1 MSALD
6 WLVILAYLAVMLYIG
21 YHSMKTVKTDEDFV
35 LAGRNVGNIYIILSL
50 FASFTGLSGLFGTPQ
65 YVYEY
70 GIAGWWWWATFPIG
84 VFIMGMTMA
93 KLLRRRM
100 HVTLPDV
107 VDVNHSSKAVRVA
120 ASLVTVWN
128 YLAWTAGQVAGIVL
142 VITTFTDL
150 NGTAAVIVAYII
162 IVLFTL
168 LGGFRAV
175 VYTDSLQAV
184 LFLVVLGLVIP
195 AVLLLHY
202 DVPEALAQTTSIDG
216 FYKLFGSV
224 PAGTMI
230 TWWLLAPA
238 GFIDNMALQRVFAAK
253 DEKSA
258 KGNITAAFLLMII
271 FGLILMFIGIMARF
285 ILPAGSD
292 PASAMLNLSQ
302 LVLPKG
308 MLGLLVAAFAGVAV
322 STASSTLL
330 VCSST
335 LEQDV
340 YSVLRNTGKE
350 KPASSLLVNRLFV
363 VLVGLIAL
371 VLALKVPSV
380 TQILMYGYSVYV
392 PGLLLPVIAGSF
404 HWKLFRPRHVAHHC
418 LRRTHRCHSHS
429 DGGTFPRL
437 PGRPDRLR
445 HSFLHR
451 TLERQAAGGS
461 PLTTPVVPI
470 SR

>member
-335 LEQDV
+335 LEQGV

-404 HWKLFRPRHVAHHC
+404 HWKL
-418 LRRTHRCHSHS
+418 S
-429 DGGTFPRL
+429 DRAMLLTIVSGVLTAVILILMGEPFPGSLGGLIVSAIPFCIGL
-437 PGRPDRLR
+437 WNGRQRAEV
-445 HSFLHR
+445 H
-451 TLERQAAGGS
+451 
-461 PLTTPVVPI
+461 
-470 SR
+470 

>member
-202 DVPEALAQTTSIDG
+202 NVPEALAQTTSIDG

-335 LEQDV
+335 LEQGV

-404 HWKLFRPRHVAHHC
+404 HWKL
-418 LRRTHRCHSHS
+418 S
-429 DGGTFPRL
+429 DRAMLLTIVSGVLTAVILILMGEPFPGSLGGLIVSAIPFCIGL
-437 PGRPDRLR
+437 WNGRQRAEV
-445 HSFLHR
+445 H
-451 TLERQAAGGS
+451 
-461 PLTTPVVPI
+461 
-470 SR
+470 

>member
-65 YVYEY
+65 YVYED

-202 DVPEALAQTTSIDG
+202 NVPEALAQTTSIDG

-404 HWKLFRPRHVAHHC
+404 HWKL
-418 LRRTHRCHSHS
+418 S
-429 DGGTFPRL
+429 DRAMLLTIVSGVLTAVILILMGEPFPGSLGGLIVSAIPFCIGL
-437 PGRPDRLR
+437 WNGRQRAEV
-445 HSFLHR
+445 H
-451 TLERQAAGGS
+451 
-461 PLTTPVVPI
+461 
-470 SR
+470 

>member
-404 HWKLFRPRHVAHHC
+404 HWKL
-418 LRRTHRCHSHS
+418 S
-429 DGGTFPRL
+429 DRGMLLTIVSGVLTAVILILMGEPFPGSLGGLIVSAIPFCIGL
-437 PGRPDRLR
+437 WNGRQRAEV
-445 HSFLHR
+445 H
-451 TLERQAAGGS
+451 
-461 PLTTPVVPI
+461 
-470 SR
+470 

>member
-258 KGNITAAFLLMII
+258 KGNITAAFLLMLI

-404 HWKLFRPRHVAHHC
+404 HWKL
-418 LRRTHRCHSHS
+418 S
-429 DGGTFPRL
+429 DRAMLLTIVSGVLTAVILILMGEPFPGSLGGLIVSAIPFCIGL
-437 PGRPDRLR
+437 WNGRQRAEV
-445 HSFLHR
+445 H
-451 TLERQAAGGS
+451 
-461 PLTTPVVPI
+461 
-470 SR
+470 

>member
-404 HWKLFRPRHVAHHC
+404 HWKLSDRAMLLTIVSGVLTAVILILMGVIAINHRRHRINPQRSRLIISAI
-418 LRRTHRCHSHS
+418 
-429 DGGTFPRL
+429 GGDYP
-437 PGRPDRLR
+437 
-445 HSFLHR
+445 
-451 TLERQAAGGS
+451 Q
-461 PLTTPVVPI
+461 
-470 SR
+470 

>member
-380 TQILMYGYSVYV
+380 TQILMYGLSLIHISE
-392 PGLLLPVIAGSF
+392 PT
-404 HWKLFRPRHVAHHC
+404 RPY
-418 LRRTHRCHSHS
+418 
-429 DGGTFPRL
+429 
-437 PGRPDRLR
+437 
-445 HSFLHR
+445 
-451 TLERQAAGGS
+451 
-461 PLTTPVVPI
+461 
-470 SR
+470 

>member
-404 HWKLFRPRHVAHHC
+404 HWKL
-418 LRRTHRCHSHS
+418 S
-429 DGGTFPRL
+429 DRAMLLTIVSGVLTAVILILMGEPFPGSLGGLIVSAIPFWIGL
-437 PGRPDRLR
+437 WNGRQRAEV
-445 HSFLHR
+445 H
-451 TLERQAAGGS
+451 
-461 PLTTPVVPI
+461 
-470 SR
+470 

>member
-1 MSALD
+1 MKGMLKMSALD

-70 GIAGWWWWATFPIG
+70 GIAGWWWWATSPIG

-404 HWKLFRPRHVAHHC
+404 HWKL
-418 LRRTHRCHSHS
+418 S
-429 DGGTFPRL
+429 DRAMLLTIVSGVLTAVILILMGEPFPGSLGGLIVSAIPFCIGL
-437 PGRPDRLR
+437 WNGRQRAEV
-445 HSFLHR
+445 H
-451 TLERQAAGGS
+451 
-461 PLTTPVVPI
+461 
-470 SR
+470 

>member
-404 HWKLFRPRHVAHHC
+404 HWKL
-418 LRRTHRCHSHS
+418 S
-429 DGGTFPRL
+429 DRAMLLTIVSGVLTAVILILMGEPFPGSLGGLIVSAIAFCIGL
-437 PGRPDRLR
+437 WNGRQRAEV
-445 HSFLHR
+445 H
-451 TLERQAAGGS
+451 
-461 PLTTPVVPI
+461 
-470 SR
+470 

>member
-202 DVPEALAQTTSIDG
+202 NVPEALAQTTSIDG

-302 LVLPKG
+302 LVLSKG

-404 HWKLFRPRHVAHHC
+404 HWKL
-418 LRRTHRCHSHS
+418 S
-429 DGGTFPRL
+429 DRAMLLTIVSGVLTAVILILMGEPFPGSLGGLIVSAIPFCIGL
-437 PGRPDRLR
+437 WNGRQRAEV
-445 HSFLHR
+445 H
-451 TLERQAAGGS
+451 
-461 PLTTPVVPI
+461 
-470 SR
+470 

>member
-84 VFIMGMTMA
+84 VFIKGMTMA

-404 HWKLFRPRHVAHHC
+404 HWKL
-418 LRRTHRCHSHS
+418 S
-429 DGGTFPRL
+429 DRAMLLTIVSGVLTAVILILMGEPFPGSLGGLIVSAIPFCIGL
-437 PGRPDRLR
+437 WNGRQRAEV
-445 HSFLHR
+445 H
-451 TLERQAAGGS
+451 
-461 PLTTPVVPI
+461 
-470 SR
+470 

>member
-1 MSALD
+1 MSITD
-6 WLVILAYLAVMLYIG
+6 WLIIVAYLGSMLFIG
-21 YHSMKTVKTDEDFV
+21 YRSMKSVKTDEDFV
-35 LAGRNVGNIYIILSL
+35 LAGRSVGNIYIILSL

-100 HVTLPDV
+100 HTTLSDI
-107 VDVNHSSKAVRVA
+107 VDVNKTSKAVRVA
-120 ASLVTVWN
+120 SSLVTVWN
-128 YLAWTAGQVAGIVL
+128 YLAWTAGQVAGIIL

-150 NGTAAVIVAYII
+150 DGTIAVIIAYLV
-162 IVLFTL
+162 IVVFTL

-195 AVLLLHY
+195 AILLVNF
-202 DVPEALAQTTSIDG
+202 DVPAAIAQTREIDG
-216 FYKLFGSV
+216 FYKLFSSV
-224 PAGTMI
+224 PSGLMV

-238 GFIDNMALQRVFAAK
+238 GFIDNMALQRVFAAR

-258 KGNITAAFLLMII
+258 KRNITYAFILMVV
-271 FGLILMFIGIMARF
+271 FGLILMFIGVMARF

-292 PASAMLNLSQ
+292 PASAMLKKNSGG
-302 LVLPKG
+302 K
-308 MLGLLVAAFAGVAV
+308 
-322 STASSTLL
+322 TSSI
-330 VCSST
+330 
-335 LEQDV
+335 
-340 YSVLRNTGKE
+340 
-350 KPASSLLVNRLFV
+350 LVNRIFV
-363 VLVGLIAL
+363 VAVGLIAL

-404 HWKLFRPRHVAHHC
+404 NWKISDRAMLATILVGVAVAVI
-418 LRRTHRCHSHS
+418 LILMGEPFPGAL
-429 DGGTFPRL
+429 GGLIASAVPFVIGLISARNKDM
-437 PGRPDRLR
+437 GR
-445 HSFLHR
+445 
-451 TLERQAAGGS
+451 A
-461 PLTTPVVPI
+461 
-470 SR
+470 

>member
-202 DVPEALAQTTSIDG
+202 NVPEALAQTTSIDG

-404 HWKLFRPRHVAHHC
+404 HWKL
-418 LRRTHRCHSHS
+418 S
-429 DGGTFPRL
+429 DRAML
-437 PGRPDRLR
+437 
-445 HSFLHR
+445 
-451 TLERQAAGGS
+451 
-461 PLTTPVVPI
+461 LTIVSLSLI
-470 SR
+470 HI

>member
-271 FGLILMFIGIMARF
+271 FGLILVFIGIMARF

-404 HWKLFRPRHVAHHC
+404 HWKL
-418 LRRTHRCHSHS
+418 S
-429 DGGTFPRL
+429 DRAMLLTIVSGVLTAVILILMGEPFPGSLGGLIVSAIPFCIGL
-437 PGRPDRLR
+437 WNGRQRAEV
-445 HSFLHR
+445 H
-451 TLERQAAGGS
+451 
-461 PLTTPVVPI
+461 
-470 SR
+470 

>member
-340 YSVLRNTGKE
+340 YSVLRNPGKE

-404 HWKLFRPRHVAHHC
+404 HWKL
-418 LRRTHRCHSHS
+418 S
-429 DGGTFPRL
+429 DRAMLLTIVSGVLTAVILILMGEPFPGSLGGLIVSAIPFCIGL
-437 PGRPDRLR
+437 WNGRQRAEV
-445 HSFLHR
+445 H
-451 TLERQAAGGS
+451 
-461 PLTTPVVPI
+461 
-470 SR
+470 

>member
-175 VYTDSLQAV
+175 VYTDSQQAV

-404 HWKLFRPRHVAHHC
+404 HWKL
-418 LRRTHRCHSHS
+418 S
-429 DGGTFPRL
+429 DRAMLLTIVSGVLTAVILILMGEPFPGSLGGLIVSAIPFCIGL
-437 PGRPDRLR
+437 WNGRQRAEV
-445 HSFLHR
+445 H
-451 TLERQAAGGS
+451 
-461 PLTTPVVPI
+461 
-470 SR
+470 

>member
-404 HWKLFRPRHVAHHC
+404 HWKLSDRAMLLTIVSGVLTAVILILMGEPFPGS
-418 LRRTHRCHSHS
+418 LRGLIVSAIPFCI
-429 DGGTFPRL
+429 GL
-437 PGRPDRLR
+437 WNGRQRAEV
-445 HSFLHR
+445 H
-451 TLERQAAGGS
+451 
-461 PLTTPVVPI
+461 
-470 SR
+470 

>member
-363 VLVGLIAL
+363 VLVGLIVL

-404 HWKLFRPRHVAHHC
+404 HWKL
-418 LRRTHRCHSHS
+418 S
-429 DGGTFPRL
+429 DRAMLLTIVSGVLTAVILILMGEPFPGSLGGLIVSAIPFCIGL
-437 PGRPDRLR
+437 WNGRQRAEV
-445 HSFLHR
+445 H
-451 TLERQAAGGS
+451 
-461 PLTTPVVPI
+461 
-470 SR
+470 

>member
-128 YLAWTAGQVAGIVL
+128 YLAGTAGQVAGIVL

-202 DVPEALAQTTSIDG
+202 NVPEALAQTTSIDG

-404 HWKLFRPRHVAHHC
+404 HWKL
-418 LRRTHRCHSHS
+418 S
-429 DGGTFPRL
+429 DRAMLLTIVSGVLTAVILILMGEPFPGSLGGLIVSAIPFCIGL
-437 PGRPDRLR
+437 WNGRQRAEV
-445 HSFLHR
+445 H
-451 TLERQAAGGS
+451 
-461 PLTTPVVPI
+461 
-470 SR
+470 

>member
-1 MSALD
+1 MKGMLKMSALD

-292 PASAMLNLSQ
+292 PASA
-302 LVLPKG
+302 
-308 MLGLLVAAFAGVAV
+308 GVAV

-404 HWKLFRPRHVAHHC
+404 HWKL
-418 LRRTHRCHSHS
+418 S
-429 DGGTFPRL
+429 DRAMLLTIVSGVLTAVILILMGEPFPGSLGGLIVSAIPFCIGL
-437 PGRPDRLR
+437 WNGRQRAEV
-445 HSFLHR
+445 H
-451 TLERQAAGGS
+451 
-461 PLTTPVVPI
+461 
-470 SR
+470 

>member
-1 MSALD
+1 MKGMLKMSALD

-216 FYKLFGSV
+216 FYKRFGSV

-404 HWKLFRPRHVAHHC
+404 HWKL
-418 LRRTHRCHSHS
+418 S
-429 DGGTFPRL
+429 DRAMLLTIVSGVLTAVILILMGEPFPGSLGGLIVSAIPFCIGL
-437 PGRPDRLR
+437 WNGRQRAEV
-445 HSFLHR
+445 H
-451 TLERQAAGGS
+451 
-461 PLTTPVVPI
+461 
-470 SR
+470 

>member
-404 HWKLFRPRHVAHHC
+404 HWKL
-418 LRRTHRCHSHS
+418 S
-429 DGGTFPRL
+429 DRAMLLTIVSGVLTAVILILMGEPFPGSLGGLIVSAIPFCIGL
-437 PGRPDRLR
+437 WNDRQR
-445 HSFLHR
+445 AEVH
-451 TLERQAAGGS
+451 
-461 PLTTPVVPI
+461 
-470 SR
+470 

>member
-184 LFLVVLGLVIP
+184 LFIVVLGLVIP

-404 HWKLFRPRHVAHHC
+404 HWKL
-418 LRRTHRCHSHS
+418 S
-429 DGGTFPRL
+429 DRAMLLTIVSGVLTAVILILMGEPFPGSLGGLIVSAIPFCIGL
-437 PGRPDRLR
+437 WNGRQRAEV
-445 HSFLHR
+445 H
-451 TLERQAAGGS
+451 
-461 PLTTPVVPI
+461 
-470 SR
+470 

>member
-1 MSALD
+1 MKGMLKMSALD

-335 LEQDV
+335 LEQGV

-404 HWKLFRPRHVAHHC
+404 HWKL
-418 LRRTHRCHSHS
+418 S
-429 DGGTFPRL
+429 DRAMLLTIVSGVLTAVILILMGEPFHGSLGGLIVSAIPFCIGL
-437 PGRPDRLR
+437 WNGRQRAEV
-445 HSFLHR
+445 H
-451 TLERQAAGGS
+451 
-461 PLTTPVVPI
+461 
-470 SR
+470 

>member
-6 WLVILAYLAVMLYIG
+6 WLVILSYLAVMLYIG

-404 HWKLFRPRHVAHHC
+404 HWKL
-418 LRRTHRCHSHS
+418 S
-429 DGGTFPRL
+429 DRAMLLTIVSGVLTAVILILMGEPFPGSLGGLIVSAIPFCIGL
-437 PGRPDRLR
+437 WNGRQRAEV
-445 HSFLHR
+445 H
-451 TLERQAAGGS
+451 
-461 PLTTPVVPI
+461 
-470 SR
+470 

>member
-404 HWKLFRPRHVAHHC
+404 HWKL
-418 LRRTHRCHSHS
+418 S
-429 DGGTFPRL
+429 DRAMLLTIVSGVLTAVILILMGEPFPGSLGGLIVSAIPFCIGL
-437 PGRPDRLR
+437 WN
-445 HSFLHR
+445 
-451 TLERQAAGGS
+451 GGQRAE
-461 PLTTPVVPI
+461 VH
-470 SR
+470 

>member
-21 YHSMKTVKTDEDFV
+21 YHSMKTVRTDEDFV

-404 HWKLFRPRHVAHHC
+404 HWKL
-418 LRRTHRCHSHS
+418 S
-429 DGGTFPRL
+429 DRAMLLTIVSGVLTAVILILMGEPFPGSLGGLIVSAIPFCIGL
-437 PGRPDRLR
+437 WNGRQRAEV
-445 HSFLHR
+445 H
-451 TLERQAAGGS
+451 
-461 PLTTPVVPI
+461 
-470 SR
+470 

>member
-120 ASLVTVWN
+120 ASLVAVWN

-271 FGLILMFIGIMARF
+271 FGLILVFIGIMARF

-404 HWKLFRPRHVAHHC
+404 HWKL
-418 LRRTHRCHSHS
+418 S
-429 DGGTFPRL
+429 DRAMLLTIVSGVLTAVILILMGEPFPGSLGGLIVSAIPFCIGL
-437 PGRPDRLR
+437 WNGRQRAEV
-445 HSFLHR
+445 H
-451 TLERQAAGGS
+451 
-461 PLTTPVVPI
+461 
-470 SR
+470 

>member
-271 FGLILMFIGIMARF
+271 IGLILMFIGIMARF

-404 HWKLFRPRHVAHHC
+404 HWKL
-418 LRRTHRCHSHS
+418 S
-429 DGGTFPRL
+429 DRAMLLTIVSGVLTAVILILMGEPFPGSLGGLIVSAIPFCIGL
-437 PGRPDRLR
+437 WNGRQRAEV
-445 HSFLHR
+445 H
-451 TLERQAAGGS
+451 
-461 PLTTPVVPI
+461 
-470 SR
+470 

>member
-308 MLGLLVAAFAGVAV
+308 MLGLLVAAFAEVAV

-340 YSVLRNTGKE
+340 YSVLRNIGKE

-404 HWKLFRPRHVAHHC
+404 HWKL
-418 LRRTHRCHSHS
+418 S
-429 DGGTFPRL
+429 DRAMLLTIVSGVLTAVILILMGEPFPGSLGGLIVSAIPFCIGL
-437 PGRPDRLR
+437 WNGRQRAEV
-445 HSFLHR
+445 H
-451 TLERQAAGGS
+451 
-461 PLTTPVVPI
+461 
-470 SR
+470 

>member
-100 HVTLPDV
+100 HMTLPDV

-195 AVLLLHY
+195 AVLLLRY

-258 KGNITAAFLLMII
+258 KGNISAAFLLMII

-340 YSVLRNTGKE
+340 YSVLRNNGKE
-350 KPASSLLVNRLFV
+350 KSSSSLLVNRLFV

-404 HWKLFRPRHVAHHC
+404 HWKL
-418 LRRTHRCHSHS
+418 S
-429 DGGTFPRL
+429 DRAMLLTIVSGVLTAVILILLGEPFPGSLGGLIVSSIPFCIGL
-437 PGRPDRLR
+437 WNGRQ
-445 HSFLHR
+445 
-451 TLERQAAGGS
+451 QAA
-461 PLTTPVVPI
+461 V
-470 SR
+470 R

>member
-120 ASLVTVWN
+120 ASLVTVWI
-128 YLAWTAGQVAGIVL
+128 YRAGPAGQVAGIVL

-404 HWKLFRPRHVAHHC
+404 HWKL
-418 LRRTHRCHSHS
+418 S
-429 DGGTFPRL
+429 DRAMLLTIVSGVLTAVILILMGEPFPGSLGGLIVSAIPFCIGL
-437 PGRPDRLR
+437 WNGRQRAEV
-445 HSFLHR
+445 H
-451 TLERQAAGGS
+451 
-461 PLTTPVVPI
+461 
-470 SR
+470 

>member
-1 MSALD
+1 MSTLD

-404 HWKLFRPRHVAHHC
+404 HWKL
-418 LRRTHRCHSHS
+418 S
-429 DGGTFPRL
+429 DRAMLLTIVSGVLTAVILILMGEPFPGSLGGLIVSAIPFCIGL
-437 PGRPDRLR
+437 WNGRQRAEV
-445 HSFLHR
+445 H
-451 TLERQAAGGS
+451 
-461 PLTTPVVPI
+461 
-470 SR
+470 

>member
-404 HWKLFRPRHVAHHC
+404 HWKL
-418 LRRTHRCHSHS
+418 S
-429 DGGTFPRL
+429 DRAMLLTIVSGVLTAVILILMGEPVPGSLGGLIVSAIPFCIGL
-437 PGRPDRLR
+437 WNGRQRAEV
-445 HSFLHR
+445 H
-451 TLERQAAGGS
+451 
-461 PLTTPVVPI
+461 
-470 SR
+470 

>member
-150 NGTAAVIVAYII
+150 NGPAAVIVAYII

-404 HWKLFRPRHVAHHC
+404 HWKL
-418 LRRTHRCHSHS
+418 S
-429 DGGTFPRL
+429 DRAMLLTIVSGVLTAVILILMGEPFPGSLGGLIVSAIPFCIGL
-437 PGRPDRLR
+437 WNGRQRAEV
-445 HSFLHR
+445 H
-451 TLERQAAGGS
+451 
-461 PLTTPVVPI
+461 
-470 SR
+470 

>member
-1 MSALD
+1 MKGMLKMSALD

-404 HWKLFRPRHVAHHC
+404 HWKL
-418 LRRTHRCHSHS
+418 S
-429 DGGTFPRL
+429 DRAMLLTIVSGVLTAVILILMGEPFPGSLGGLIVSAIPFCIGL
-437 PGRPDRLR
+437 WNDRQR
-445 HSFLHR
+445 AEVH
-451 TLERQAAGGS
+451 
-461 PLTTPVVPI
+461 
-470 SR
+470 

>member
-21 YHSMKTVKTDEDFV
+21 YQSMKTVKTDEDFV

-404 HWKLFRPRHVAHHC
+404 HWKL
-418 LRRTHRCHSHS
+418 S
-429 DGGTFPRL
+429 DRAMLLTIVSGVLTAVILILMGEPFPGSLGGLIVSAIPFCIGL
-437 PGRPDRLR
+437 WNGRQRAEV
-445 HSFLHR
+445 H
-451 TLERQAAGGS
+451 
-461 PLTTPVVPI
+461 
-470 SR
+470 

>member
-1 MSALD
+1 MLKMSALD

-404 HWKLFRPRHVAHHC
+404 HWKL
-418 LRRTHRCHSHS
+418 S
-429 DGGTFPRL
+429 DRAMLLTIVSGVLTAVILILMGEPFPGSLGGLIVSAIPFCIGL
-437 PGRPDRLR
+437 WNGRQRAEV
-445 HSFLHR
+445 H
-451 TLERQAAGGS
+451 
-461 PLTTPVVPI
+461 
-470 SR
+470 

>member
-253 DEKSA
+253 DEKPA

-404 HWKLFRPRHVAHHC
+404 HWKL
-418 LRRTHRCHSHS
+418 S
-429 DGGTFPRL
+429 DRAMLLTIVSGVLTAVILILMGEPFPGSLGGLIVSAIPFCIGL
-437 PGRPDRLR
+437 WNGRQRAEV
-445 HSFLHR
+445 H
-451 TLERQAAGGS
+451 
-461 PLTTPVVPI
+461 
-470 SR
+470 